1 MAGTHEAIIDYETF
15 DKVQGLL
22 QRDTRTSPNEEMV
35 LPLAGVVFCAD
46 CGRAMCRRSVARG
59 NRKFYYYVC
68 STNKRGRGCS
78 SHSFEQGKLE
88 TTVLHALTN
97 QINMIVEMEQLMEEI
112 GQSNIWNVKITRLDR
127 MIAQKENE
135 ADGYR
140 DFRMKLYEALREELI
155 DRDEYAKM
163 RQKYTQ
169 SIEEAEAAIQKLKEE
184 RSALLASTGVDC
196 GWIEQFVKYREIS
209 ELTREVV
216 VTLIDR
222 IYIYEDKH
230 IKIDFNYR
238 DEIAYY
244 QEILKTTAK
253 EVG

>member
-1 MAGTHEAIIDYETF
+1 
-15 DKVQGLL
+15 
-22 QRDTRTSPNEEMV
+22 
-35 LPLAGVVFCAD
+35 
-46 CGRAMCRRSVARG
+46 
-59 NRKFYYYVC
+59 
-68 STNKRGRGCS
+68 
-78 SHSFEQGKLE
+78 
-88 TTVLHALTN
+88 
-97 QINMIVEMEQLMEEI
+97 MIVEMEQLMEEI

>member
-1 MAGTHEAIIDYETF
+1 
-15 DKVQGLL
+15 
-22 QRDTRTSPNEEMV
+22 
-35 LPLAGVVFCAD
+35 
-46 CGRAMCRRSVARG
+46 
-59 NRKFYYYVC
+59 
-68 STNKRGRGCS
+68 
-78 SHSFEQGKLE
+78 
-88 TTVLHALTN
+88 
-97 QINMIVEMEQLMEEI
+97 
-112 GQSNIWNVKITRLDR
+112 
-127 MIAQKENE
+127 
-135 ADGYR
+135 
-140 DFRMKLYEALREELI
+140 MKLYEALREELI